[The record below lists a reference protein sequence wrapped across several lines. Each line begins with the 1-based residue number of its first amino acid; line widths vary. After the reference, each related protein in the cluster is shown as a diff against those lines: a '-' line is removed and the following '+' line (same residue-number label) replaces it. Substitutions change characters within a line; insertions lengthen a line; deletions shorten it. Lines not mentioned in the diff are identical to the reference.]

1 MKTMF
6 HIGLGQPRQIW
17 AVQTNS
23 WADLIAQGIKSGSDV
38 YGTYATGREA
48 EQKLEMQQLDAQ
60 SNAASLRAL
69 QILQQTNAAVAANQA
84 AQNTIMGIDK
94 TVFFVGAAVVAAAVI
109 FGITKAAGTKK
120 A

>member
-1 MKTMF
+1 MKSMF

-23 WADLIAQGIKSGSDV
+23 WADLIAQGIKTGSDV

-60 SNAASLRAL
+60 SQQAAQRTL

-84 AQNTIMGIDK
+84 SQNQIMGIDK
-94 TVFFVGAAVVAAAVI
+94 TVFLVGAIAVAAAIV
-109 FGITKAAGTKK
+109 FGITKAAGSKK
-120 A
+120 